1 MDDPH
6 RSDGSTAATDC
17 DRGSVYD
24 THTEL
29 SVLHH
34 GDTGPGSTLRKL
46 RRRPQVLSKVPSEHG
61 HDLQAEIRR
70 LRPRRDEDAVPMY
83 GMHAGFGRPAFLATR
98 GLGLGLDAS
107 RH

>member
-46 RRRPQVLSKVPSEHG
+46 RRRPPVLSKVPSEHG
-61 HDLQAEIRR
+61 MTSKQKFVGFARGGMKTQYRCMGCMRVLDG
-70 LRPRRDEDAVPMY
+70 PR
-83 GMHAGFGRPAFLATR
+83 F
-98 GLGLGLDAS
+98 
-107 RH
+107 